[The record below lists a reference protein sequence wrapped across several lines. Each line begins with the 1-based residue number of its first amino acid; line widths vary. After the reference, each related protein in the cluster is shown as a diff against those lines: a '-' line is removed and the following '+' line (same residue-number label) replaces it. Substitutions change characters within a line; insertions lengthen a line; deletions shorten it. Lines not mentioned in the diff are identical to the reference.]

1 MATTKVLEVGIA
13 GAPGAEQP
21 VEVHKRFVVFGVLEI
36 LIGTAIAAVVA
47 YLLAVTGF
55 HFYEGAIDDQPASAI
70 VIYIVYVVLVGI
82 AAVMSITVGIRLV
95 MGKIRGAHLTSEVV
109 CLLLAACALCDLML
123 DGVTLTF
130 WVFMAAVGL
139 SVVLF
144 NLADPSL
151 ADERKLQH
159 KLRDMEDR
167 DEAEEGTLG
176 LDQSGKG
183 LVAINFFNVFWI
195 FVVGMFVGDVVE
207 TVYHY
212 MIEVPGEFQIRAGLL
227 WGPFSPIYGFGALL
241 LTFALNRFYKTNVLI
256 VFLVS
261 AVLGGAFEYAASWF
275 LEFAFGSVAWD
286 YTGRFLNI
294 NGRTDFMFMCM
305 WGLLGVVWIKVL
317 LPQVVKVV
325 NMIPLSWR
333 YTITAVCAVLIAV
346 DIAMTLLALD
356 CWYLRLAG
364 SDTHDVAVTQFFA
377 DHFDNTYMESRF
389 QSMTLHPELTSRVS

>member
-1 MATTKVLEVGIA
+1 MSAKVLEVGID
-13 GAPGAEQP
+13 GSESGPNDGRI
-21 VEVHKRFVVFGVLEI
+21 HKRFVVFGVLEI
-36 LIGTAIAAVVA
+36 LIGAVIAAVVA
-47 YLLAVTGF
+47 YTLAVTGF
-55 HFYEGAIDDQPASAI
+55 HFYEGAIDNQPASAI

-82 AAVMSITVGIRLV
+82 AAVMSIAVGIRLV
-95 MGKIRGAHLTSEVV
+95 MGKIRGAHLTAEIV
-109 CLLLAACALCDLML
+109 CLLLGTCALCDLML
-123 DGVTLTF
+123 DGVTVTF
-130 WVFMAAVGL
+130 WIFLAAVGL

-159 KLRDMEDR
+159 KLRDMENR
-167 DEAEEGTLG
+167 EEAEEGTLG
-176 LDQSGKG
+176 LDQTGKG

-195 FVVGMFVGDVVE
+195 FVVGMFVGDIVE

-241 LTFALNRFYKTNVLI
+241 LTFALNRFYKTNIII

-261 AVLGGAFEYAASWF
+261 AVLGGAFEYFVSWF
-275 LEFAFGSVAWD
+275 LEYAFGSVAWD

-305 WGLLGVVWIKVL
+305 WGLLGTVWIKVL
-317 LPQVVKVV
+317 LPQVVKVI
-325 NMIPLSWR
+325 NMIPLNWR
-333 YTITAVCAVLIAV
+333 YAITAVCAALVAV
-346 DIAMTLLALD
+346 DIVMTLLALD

-377 DHFDNTYMESRF
+377 DHFDNSYMESRF

>member
-1 MATTKVLEVGIA
+1 MSTKVLEVGID
-13 GAPGAEQP
+13 GSESGPNDGRI
-21 VEVHKRFVVFGVLEI
+21 HKRFVVFGVLEI
-36 LIGTAIAAVVA
+36 LMGAVVAAVVA
-47 YLLAVTGF
+47 YTLAVTGF
-55 HFYEGAIDDQPASAI
+55 HFYEGAIDNQPASAI

-82 AAVMSITVGIRLV
+82 AAVMSIAVGIRLV
-95 MGKIRGAHLTSEVV
+95 MGKVRGAHLTAEIV
-109 CLLLAACALCDLML
+109 CLLLGACALCDLML
-123 DGVTLTF
+123 DGVTVTF
-130 WVFMAAVGL
+130 WIFLAAVGL

-159 KLRDMEDR
+159 KLRDMENR
-167 DEAEEGTLG
+167 EEAEEGTLG
-176 LDQSGKG
+176 LDQTGKG

-195 FVVGMFVGDVVE
+195 FVVGMFVGDIVE

-241 LTFALNRFYKTNVLI
+241 LTFALNRFYKTNIII

-261 AVLGGAFEYAASWF
+261 AILGGAFEYFVSWF
-275 LEFAFGSVAWD
+275 LEYAFGSVAWD

-305 WGLLGVVWIKVL
+305 WGLLGTVWIKVL
-317 LPQVVKVV
+317 LPQVVKVI
-325 NMIPLSWR
+325 NMIPLNWR
-333 YTITAVCAVLIAV
+333 YAITAVCAALVAI
-346 DIAMTLLALD
+346 DIVMTLLALD

-377 DHFDNTYMESRF
+377 DHFDNSYMEARF